1 MTEFETEIGFTFKK
15 PELLKTALIHRSYI
29 NETEDK
35 TLSNNERLE
44 FLGDAVLELIVTE
57 YLFAKYPGKPE
68 GELTSFR
75 AATVKTTSLAETA
88 LAMNLGKFIYMSRGE
103 EITGGRERP
112 YILANTF
119 EALLGALYLDQGI
132 DSARKFLEK
141 FLLPK
146 IANIVAQRLDIDSK
160 SKLQEICQEEFNETP
175 TYDLISASGPDHAK
189 VFIMGLKIGK
199 IIVERGEG
207 KNKQEAEQNA
217 AMKAVN
223 NWDEILHKFFNR

>member
-1 MTEFETEIGFTFKK
+1 MTEFEEKIGLTFNK

-29 NETEDK
+29 NETDDK
-35 TLSNNERLE
+35 SLSNNERLE

-57 YLFAKYPGKPE
+57 YLYATFPDKPE

-88 LAMNLGKFIYMSRGE
+88 LAMNLGKYVYMSRGE
-103 EITGGRERP
+103 ETTGGRERP

-119 EALLGALYLDQGI
+119 EALLGAIYLDQGI
-132 DSARKFLEK
+132 EAATKFLHK
-141 FLLPK
+141 FLIPK
-146 IANIVAQRLDIDSK
+146 IQNIVEQRLDVDSK
-160 SKLQEICQEEFNETP
+160 SKLQEICQEEFNVTP
-175 TYDLISASGPDHAK
+175 TYDLISATGPDHAK
-189 VFIMGLKIGK
+189 IFTMGLKIEK
-199 IIVERGEG
+199 HIVERGEG

-217 AMKAVN
+217 AMKAIA

>member
-1 MTEFETEIGFTFKK
+1 MTEIEEAIGFTFNK
-15 PELLKTALIHRSYI
+15 PELLKTALIHRSFI
-29 NETEDK
+29 NETDDK
-35 TLSNNERLE
+35 SLSNNERLE
-44 FLGDAVLELIVTE
+44 FLGDAVLEVIVTE
-57 YLFAKYPGKPE
+57 YLYAAFPDKPE

-88 LAMNLGKFIYMSRGE
+88 LAMNLGKYIYMSRGE

-119 EALLGALYLDQGI
+119 EALLGALFLDQGME
-132 DSARKFLEK
+132 SARKFLEK

-146 IANIVAQRLDIDSK
+146 IKTIVEQRLDVDSK
-160 SKLQEICQEEFNETP
+160 SKLQEICQDEFNVTP
-175 TYDLISASGPDHAK
+175 TYELISSTGPDHAK
-189 VFIMGLKIGK
+189 IFTMGLKIEK
-199 IIVERGEG
+199 KIVEKGEG

-217 AMKAVN
+217 AMKAIA